1 MQQLRALMDTF
12 SRPPQPAL
20 TSPSRAPGLS
30 ITETP
35 STSVTVASPLAKPA
49 YPFGSGSS
57 LFGGT
62 SSFNFG
68 LNPHVSPFANNPAAA
83 TSSANALPSKPWEEA
98 SSSSTLPIRP
108 RSAAPAATAT
118 YDDRSGRGVGDD
130 TDHADPAWQTFS
142 RAAAKKRAAHVP
154 AEFRPLV
161 KVLKRQLAAGA
172 ARVESSQLG
181 TLLSAEA
188 APVSAVYERA
198 GVTRLKEYTALAA
211 DVGIVTLS
219 RESIDGHNYVAL
231 HPVHRRRAVE
241 HVWG

>member
-20 TSPSRAPGLS
+20 SSPSRPPGFS
-30 ITETP
+30 ISQEP
-35 STSVTVASPLAKPA
+35 STSVTVAAPSAQPA
-49 YPFGSGSS
+49 FPFGSGSS
-57 LFGGT
+57 LFGAT

-68 LNPHVSPFANNPAAA
+68 LHPHVSPFANTSAAA
-83 TSSANALPSKPWEEA
+83 TSSANALPPKPWEA
-98 SSSSTLPIRP
+98 SSSNALPIRP
-108 RSAAPAATAT
+108 RSAAPAATVT
-118 YDDRSGRGVGDD
+118 YDDRSGRGISDD
-130 TDHADPAWQTFS
+130 ADPAWQTFS

-181 TLLSAEA
+181 TLLAAEA
-188 APVSAVYERA
+188 APLSVVYERA

-219 RESIDGHNYVAL
+219 RESVDGHNYVAL
-231 HPVHRRRAVE
+231 HPVHRRKAVE